1 MIVEERY
8 SFFQIENKLRSICQD
23 AVDAIRTRIT
33 KEADIVRK
41 VQMMAEQAKRDVSTV
56 EPRLEKALQANQ
68 AVQKAFNEITGLES
82 AVRIESERNSNA
94 LEMMET
100 NMSLMEGKMQSQTQ
114 NFNAEMTRLDDTKNS
129 VKIALDQI
137 QEFKDSLTKRIDKE
151 ITGYRDRVAE
161 LELP

>member
-82 AVRIESERNSNA
+82 AIRIESERNSNA

-137 QEFKDSLTKRIDKE
+137 
-151 ITGYRDRVAE
+151 
-161 LELP
+161 